1 MCLRRHCFL
10 WLVLLSFLA
19 PSLHAQNAPA
29 KPAGDLP
36 AIKSEVRIVL
46 VDVVVTKGKGEPI
59 PGLHKEDF
67 QVLEDGQPQT
77 ISFFEEHK
85 GPAPTQAKLPP
96 MPANTFTNYPTTK
109 TTDSIN
115 VLLLDM
121 LNTPPRDQV
130 YAREQ
135 MIKYLQNVQPGTR
148 LAIFTLGSRLR
159 MVLGVT
165 ANVSGLLTAFDNKKA
180 ETGPQSSRLAPTGAE
195 DKHVIDAMVI
205 NQAAPAAIAALKDFQ
220 ADFGA
225 YLVDS
230 RVKITLQAFQYI
242 ARYLSTFEGRKNL
255 MWVSGSFPIAIFP
268 TAGPRRR
275 YQGEIQQTA
284 DLLTADQVA
293 VYPIAAGGVD
303 TNSTYDPDNDGKSP
317 GEDNTSRGSRQ
328 VAMETLAQDTGGKAF
343 YNTNGLSEALTDAV
357 KNGAMY
363 YTLTYTPTEAK
374 MDGKYRRIQV
384 KSLSGE
390 YKLAYRRGYY
400 AENAKIEQAAD
411 HTLSDDPLLPL
422 VGFGMPDFAQ
432 ILYKIRVLPTNP
444 QPAPDA
450 SRAGINTELKGPMVR
465 YGLDFAVSVHDLWL
479 QTSPDGVR
487 RGNIEVTF
495 VAYDRTG
502 KPLNL
507 VSDSRK
513 IALQPQVYAALQQKG
528 LQLHGEIDVPEGD
541 VYLRT
546 GIYDLNSSKVGT
558 LGIPLSNVATPK
570 AAAN

>member
-10 WLVLLSFLA
+10 WLVLLSFAA
-19 PSLHAQNAPA
+19 PSLHAQNAPP

-77 ISFFEEHK
+77 ISFFEEHN
-85 GPAPTQAKLPP
+85 GPAPTQAKLAP

-109 TTDSIN
+109 TADSIN

-121 LNTPPRDQV
+121 LNTQPKDQA
-130 YAREQ
+130 YARTQ

-159 MVLGVT
+159 MVMGVT

-180 ETGPQSSRLAPTGAE
+180 ETGPQSSRLRPTDSE
-195 DKHVIDAMVI
+195 DKQVIDAMVM
-205 NQAAPAAIAALKDFQ
+205 NQAAPAAIATLKDFQ

-268 TAGPRRR
+268 TPGPRRQ
-275 YQGEIQQTA
+275 YQGDIQQTA

-293 VYPIAAGGVD
+293 VYPIAAAGLD
-303 TNSTYDPDNDGKSP
+303 TNSVYNPDNDAKAP
-317 GEDNTSRGSRQ
+317 GEDNAARGSKQ
-328 VAMETLAQDTGGKAF
+328 VAMETLAKDTGGKAF
-343 YNTNGLSEALTDAV
+343 YNTNGVSEALGDAV
-357 KNGAMY
+357 KNGARY
-363 YTLTYTPTEAK
+363 YTLTYTPTQTK

-400 AENAKIEQAAD
+400 AENAKIEQAGD
-411 HTLSDDPLLPL
+411 RTLSDDPLLPL

-432 ILYKIRVLPTNP
+432 ILYKIRVLPMNP

-450 SRAGINTELKGPMVR
+450 ARAGINTELKGPLVR

-479 QTSPDGVR
+479 QTSPDGIR

-495 VAYDRTG
+495 IAYDRTG

-528 LQLHGEIDVPEGD
+528 LQLHGEIDVPAGD

-546 GIYDLNSSKVGT
+546 GIYDLNSSKAGT
-558 LGIPLSNVATPK
+558 LGVPLGNVAAPK